1 MDKQYL
7 AINGALFFWL
17 LALIAWSVD
26 ASALAR
32 LAAACAL
39 IAFLLHS
46 QRNKINAMFIK
57 KNKTEP
63 QISEAAT
70 PPAINPE
77 PEAVASKK
85 HETTVIASGVH
96 FVGNIVASGHV
107 YIHGQVT
114 GNIEA
119 KEAMLGECDVIV
131 ADGYSGNIMLKSIEG
146 TGKLLS
152 IKLKEMLMHSTGTK
166 LAALLLKGQL
176 GDFKKMLDANEVG
189 GTALLGISKPV
200 VKAHGSA
207 SEVGIC
213 NAVRQAME
221 VARSGII
228 DDIAQNID
236 KMRIEQKAE

>member
-85 HETTVIASGVH
+85 HETTVIASG
-96 FVGNIVASGHV
+96 HV

-119 KEAMLGECDVIV
+119 KEHLIKVMREGQVEGNVSCRELIIDGKVQGQCHGDSITIEEHGHLEGTLAYRALAIKKGGAFSGRAEMLAAAENKSHILGLV
-131 ADGYSGNIMLKSIEG
+131 ADAPSK
-146 TGKLLS
+146 
-152 IKLKEMLMHSTGTK
+152 
-166 LAALLLKGQL
+166 A
-176 GDFKKMLDANEVG
+176 DAE
-189 GTALLGISKPV
+189 PV
-200 VKAHGSA
+200 RPQSA
-207 SEVGIC
+207 
-213 NAVRQAME
+213 
-221 VARSGII
+221 
-228 DDIAQNID
+228 
-236 KMRIEQKAE
+236 

>member
-39 IAFLLHS
+39 VAFLLHS

-119 KEAMLGECDVIV
+119 KEHLIKVMREGEVE
-131 ADGYSGNIMLKSIEG
+131 GNISCRELIVDGKVHGQCRGDSIAIEEHGNLDG
-146 TGKLLS
+146 TLAYRALA
-152 IKLKEMLMHSTGTK
+152 IKKGGLFTGSAEV
-166 LAALLLKGQL
+166 LAAAESKN
-176 GDFKKMLDANEVG
+176 KSNIVG
-189 GTALLGISKPV
+189 LVAEEA
-200 VKAHGSA
+200 VKSA
-207 SEVGIC
+207 KSQH
-213 NAVRQAME
+213 A
-221 VARSGII
+221 
-228 DDIAQNID
+228 
-236 KMRIEQKAE
+236 

>member
-85 HETTVIASGVH
+85 HETTVIASG
-96 FVGNIVASGHV
+96 HV

-119 KEAMLGECDVIV
+119 KEHLIKVMREGQVEGNVSCRELIIDGKVQGQCHGDSITIEEHGHLEGTLAYRALAIKKGGVFSGRAEMLAAAENKSHILGLV
-131 ADGYSGNIMLKSIEG
+131 ADAPSK
-146 TGKLLS
+146 T
-152 IKLKEMLMHSTGTK
+152 
-166 LAALLLKGQL
+166 
-176 GDFKKMLDANEVG
+176 DAE
-189 GTALLGISKPV
+189 PV
-200 VKAHGSA
+200 RPQSA
-207 SEVGIC
+207 
-213 NAVRQAME
+213 
-221 VARSGII
+221 
-228 DDIAQNID
+228 
-236 KMRIEQKAE
+236 

>member
-46 QRNKINAMFIK
+46 QRNKINTMFIK

-119 KEAMLGECDVIV
+119 KEHLIKVMREGQVE
-131 ADGYSGNIMLKSIEG
+131 GNISCRELIIDGKVQGQCRGDSISIEEHGNLDG
-146 TGKLLS
+146 TLTYRSLA
-152 IKLKEMLMHSTGTK
+152 IKKGGLFTGSAEV
-166 LAALLLKGQL
+166 LAA
-176 GDFKKMLDANEVG
+176 AE
-189 GTALLGISKPV
+189 SKSHLIGLV
-200 VKAHGSA
+200 AEDGVTSA
-207 SEVGIC
+207 RPQS
-213 NAVRQAME
+213 A
-221 VARSGII
+221 
-228 DDIAQNID
+228 
-236 KMRIEQKAE
+236 

>member
-119 KEAMLGECDVIV
+119 KEHLIKVMREGQVEGNVSCRELII
-131 ADGYSGNIMLKSIEG
+131 DGKVQGQCHGDSITIEG
-146 TGKLLS
+146 TLAYRALA
-152 IKLKEMLMHSTGTK
+152 IKKGGVFSGRAEML
-166 LAALLLKGQL
+166 AAAENKSHIL
-176 GDFKKMLDANEVG
+176 GLVADAP
-189 GTALLGISKPV
+189 SKADAQPV
-200 VKAHGSA
+200 RPQSA
-207 SEVGIC
+207 
-213 NAVRQAME
+213 
-221 VARSGII
+221 
-228 DDIAQNID
+228 
-236 KMRIEQKAE
+236 

>member
-107 YIHGQVT
+107 YIHSQLT

-119 KEAMLGECDVIV
+119 KEHLIKVMREGQVE
-131 ADGYSGNIMLKSIEG
+131 GNISCRELIIDGKVQGQCRGDSITIEEHGNLDG
-146 TGKLLS
+146 TLTYRSLA
-152 IKLKEMLMHSTGTK
+152 IKKGGLFTGSAEV
-166 LAALLLKGQL
+166 LAA
-176 GDFKKMLDANEVG
+176 AE
-189 GTALLGISKPV
+189 SKSHLIGLV
-200 VKAHGSA
+200 AEDGVTSA
-207 SEVGIC
+207 RPQS
-213 NAVRQAME
+213 A
-221 VARSGII
+221 
-228 DDIAQNID
+228 
-236 KMRIEQKAE
+236 

>member
-70 PPAINPE
+70 PPAIN
-77 PEAVASKK
+77 

-119 KEAMLGECDVIV
+119 KEHLIKVMREGQVEGNVSCRELIIDGKVQGQCHGDSITIEEHGHLEGTLAYRALAIKKGGVFSGRAEMLAAAENKSHILGLV
-131 ADGYSGNIMLKSIEG
+131 ADAPSK
-146 TGKLLS
+146 
-152 IKLKEMLMHSTGTK
+152 
-166 LAALLLKGQL
+166 A
-176 GDFKKMLDANEVG
+176 DAQ
-189 GTALLGISKPV
+189 PV
-200 VKAHGSA
+200 RPQSA
-207 SEVGIC
+207 
-213 NAVRQAME
+213 
-221 VARSGII
+221 
-228 DDIAQNID
+228 
-236 KMRIEQKAE
+236 

>member
-17 LALIAWSVD
+17 LALIARSVD

-119 KEAMLGECDVIV
+119 KEHLIKVMREGQVEGNVSCRELII
-131 ADGYSGNIMLKSIEG
+131 DGKVQGQCHGDSITIEEHGHLEG
-146 TGKLLS
+146 TLAYRALA
-152 IKLKEMLMHSTGTK
+152 IKKGGVFSGRAEML
-166 LAALLLKGQL
+166 AAAENKSHIL
-176 GDFKKMLDANEVG
+176 GLVVDAP
-189 GTALLGISKPV
+189 SKTDAEPV
-200 VKAHGSA
+200 RPQSA
-207 SEVGIC
+207 
-213 NAVRQAME
+213 
-221 VARSGII
+221 
-228 DDIAQNID
+228 
-236 KMRIEQKAE
+236 

>member
-63 QISEAAT
+63 QTSEVVT
-70 PPAINPE
+70 PPE

-119 KEAMLGECDVIV
+119 KEHLIKVMREGQVEGNVSCRELIIDGKVQGQCHGDSITIEEHGHLEGTLAYRALAIKKGGVFSGRAEMLAAAENKSHILGLV
-131 ADGYSGNIMLKSIEG
+131 ADAPSK
-146 TGKLLS
+146 T
-152 IKLKEMLMHSTGTK
+152 
-166 LAALLLKGQL
+166 
-176 GDFKKMLDANEVG
+176 DAE
-189 GTALLGISKPV
+189 PV
-200 VKAHGSA
+200 RPQSA
-207 SEVGIC
+207 
-213 NAVRQAME
+213 
-221 VARSGII
+221 
-228 DDIAQNID
+228 
-236 KMRIEQKAE
+236 

>member
-39 IAFLLHS
+39 IAFLHHS

-107 YIHGQVT
+107 YIHGQIT

-119 KEAMLGECDVIV
+119 KEHLIKVMREGQVEGNVSCRELII
-131 ADGYSGNIMLKSIEG
+131 DGKVQGQCHGDSITIEEHGHLEG
-146 TGKLLS
+146 TLAYRALA
-152 IKLKEMLMHSTGTK
+152 IK
-166 LAALLLKGQL
+166 KG
-176 GDFKKMLDANEVG
+176 GV
-189 GTALLGISKPV
+189 
-200 VKAHGSA
+200 
-207 SEVGIC
+207 
-213 NAVRQAME
+213 
-221 VARSGII
+221 
-228 DDIAQNID
+228 
-236 KMRIEQKAE
+236 

>member
-119 KEAMLGECDVIV
+119 KEHLIKVMREGQVEGNISCRELIIDGKVQGQCHGDSITIEEHGHLDGTLAYRALAIKKGGVFSGRAEMLAAAENKSHILGLV
-131 ADGYSGNIMLKSIEG
+131 ADAPSK
-146 TGKLLS
+146 
-152 IKLKEMLMHSTGTK
+152 
-166 LAALLLKGQL
+166 A
-176 GDFKKMLDANEVG
+176 DAE
-189 GTALLGISKPV
+189 PV
-200 VKAHGSA
+200 RPQSA
-207 SEVGIC
+207 
-213 NAVRQAME
+213 
-221 VARSGII
+221 
-228 DDIAQNID
+228 
-236 KMRIEQKAE
+236 

>member
-119 KEAMLGECDVIV
+119 KEHLIKVMRESQVEGNVSCRELIIDGKVQGQCHGDSITIEEHGHLEGTLAYRALAIKKGGVFSGRAELLAAAENKSHILGLV
-131 ADGYSGNIMLKSIEG
+131 ADAPSK
-146 TGKLLS
+146 
-152 IKLKEMLMHSTGTK
+152 
-166 LAALLLKGQL
+166 A
-176 GDFKKMLDANEVG
+176 DAE
-189 GTALLGISKPV
+189 PV
-200 VKAHGSA
+200 RPQSA
-207 SEVGIC
+207 
-213 NAVRQAME
+213 
-221 VARSGII
+221 
-228 DDIAQNID
+228 
-236 KMRIEQKAE
+236 

>member
-119 KEAMLGECDVIV
+119 KEHLIKVMR
-131 ADGYSGNIMLKSIEG
+131 EG
-146 TGKLLS
+146 QVEATS
-152 IKLKEMLMHSTGTK
+152 
-166 LAALLLKGQL
+166 AA
-176 GDFKKMLDANEVG
+176 
-189 GTALLGISKPV
+189 
-200 VKAHGSA
+200 GS
-207 SEVGIC
+207 
-213 NAVRQAME
+213 
-221 VARSGII
+221 
-228 DDIAQNID
+228 
-236 KMRIEQKAE
+236 

>member
-7 AINGALFFWL
+7 AINGALF
-17 LALIAWSVD
+17 LASRADRWSVD

-63 QISEAAT
+63 LISEAAT

-119 KEAMLGECDVIV
+119 KEHLIKVMR
-131 ADGYSGNIMLKSIEG
+131 EG
-146 TGKLLS
+146 RG
-152 IKLKEMLMHSTGTK
+152 
-166 LAALLLKGQL
+166 GQRQL
-176 GDFKKMLDANEVG
+176 PGAN
-189 GTALLGISKPV
+189 
-200 VKAHGSA
+200 
-207 SEVGIC
+207 
-213 NAVRQAME
+213 N
-221 VARSGII
+221 
-228 DDIAQNID
+228 
-236 KMRIEQKAE
+236 

>member
-119 KEAMLGECDVIV
+119 KEHLIKVMREGQVEGNVSCRELII
-131 ADGYSGNIMLKSIEG
+131 DGKVQGQCRGDSISIEEHGNLDG
-146 TGKLLS
+146 TLTYRSLA
-152 IKLKEMLMHSTGTK
+152 IKKGGLFTASAEV
-166 LAALLLKGQL
+166 LAA
-176 GDFKKMLDANEVG
+176 AE
-189 GTALLGISKPV
+189 SKSHLIGLV
-200 VKAHGSA
+200 AEDGVTSA
-207 SEVGIC
+207 RPQS
-213 NAVRQAME
+213 A
-221 VARSGII
+221 
-228 DDIAQNID
+228 
-236 KMRIEQKAE
+236 

>member
-46 QRNKINAMFIK
+46 QRNNINAMFIK

-119 KEAMLGECDVIV
+119 KEHLIKVMREGQVEGNVSCRELIIDGKVQGQCHGDSITIEEHGHLEGTLAYRALAIKKGGVFSGRAEMLAAAENKSHILGLV
-131 ADGYSGNIMLKSIEG
+131 ADASSK
-146 TGKLLS
+146 
-152 IKLKEMLMHSTGTK
+152 
-166 LAALLLKGQL
+166 A
-176 GDFKKMLDANEVG
+176 DAE
-189 GTALLGISKPV
+189 PV
-200 VKAHGSA
+200 RPQSA
-207 SEVGIC
+207 
-213 NAVRQAME
+213 
-221 VARSGII
+221 
-228 DDIAQNID
+228 
-236 KMRIEQKAE
+236 

>member
-119 KEAMLGECDVIV
+119 KEHLIKVMRDGKVQGQCHGDSITIEEHGHLEGTLAYRALAIKKGGVFSGRAELLAAAENKSHILGLV
-131 ADGYSGNIMLKSIEG
+131 ADAPSK
-146 TGKLLS
+146 
-152 IKLKEMLMHSTGTK
+152 
-166 LAALLLKGQL
+166 A
-176 GDFKKMLDANEVG
+176 DAE
-189 GTALLGISKPV
+189 PV
-200 VKAHGSA
+200 RPQSA
-207 SEVGIC
+207 
-213 NAVRQAME
+213 
-221 VARSGII
+221 
-228 DDIAQNID
+228 
-236 KMRIEQKAE
+236 

>member
-119 KEAMLGECDVIV
+119 KEHLIKVMREGQVEGTLAYRALAIKKGGVFSGRAEMLAAAENKSHILGLV
-131 ADGYSGNIMLKSIEG
+131 ADAPSK
-146 TGKLLS
+146 T
-152 IKLKEMLMHSTGTK
+152 
-166 LAALLLKGQL
+166 
-176 GDFKKMLDANEVG
+176 DAE
-189 GTALLGISKPV
+189 PV
-200 VKAHGSA
+200 RPQSA
-207 SEVGIC
+207 
-213 NAVRQAME
+213 
-221 VARSGII
+221 
-228 DDIAQNID
+228 
-236 KMRIEQKAE
+236 

>member
-39 IAFLLHS
+39 IAFLLHT

-119 KEAMLGECDVIV
+119 KEHLIKVMREGQVEDNVSCRELIIDGKVQGQCHGDSITIEEHGHLEGTLAYRALAIKKGGVFSGRAEMLAAAENKSHILGLV
-131 ADGYSGNIMLKSIEG
+131 ADAPSK
-146 TGKLLS
+146 T
-152 IKLKEMLMHSTGTK
+152 
-166 LAALLLKGQL
+166 
-176 GDFKKMLDANEVG
+176 DAE
-189 GTALLGISKPV
+189 PV
-200 VKAHGSA
+200 RPQSA
-207 SEVGIC
+207 
-213 NAVRQAME
+213 
-221 VARSGII
+221 
-228 DDIAQNID
+228 
-236 KMRIEQKAE
+236 

>member
-7 AINGALFFWL
+7 AINGALF
-17 LALIAWSVD
+17 LASRADHFGLSMQ
-26 ASALAR
+26 AR
-32 LAAACAL
+32 WRAAAACAL

-119 KEAMLGECDVIV
+119 KEHLIKVMR
-131 ADGYSGNIMLKSIEG
+131 EG
-146 TGKLLS
+146 RG
-152 IKLKEMLMHSTGTK
+152 
-166 LAALLLKGQL
+166 GQRQL
-176 GDFKKMLDANEVG
+176 PGAN
-189 GTALLGISKPV
+189 
-200 VKAHGSA
+200 
-207 SEVGIC
+207 
-213 NAVRQAME
+213 N
-221 VARSGII
+221 
-228 DDIAQNID
+228 
-236 KMRIEQKAE
+236 